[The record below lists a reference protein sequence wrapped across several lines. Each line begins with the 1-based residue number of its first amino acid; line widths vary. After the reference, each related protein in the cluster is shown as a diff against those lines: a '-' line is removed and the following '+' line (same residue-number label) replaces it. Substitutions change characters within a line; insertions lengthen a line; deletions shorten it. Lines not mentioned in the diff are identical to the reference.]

1 MPFVVACAIFST
13 IMCVY
18 LACFVYFLE
27 KRLSKIEL
35 IFINSSF
42 QRTLEV
48 VKDELRDAESLKK
61 EMVEMLK
68 DYNKAKK
75 K

>member
-1 MPFVVACAIFST
+1 MIWFEIILFLIVVFS
-13 IMCVY
+13 IY
-18 LACFVYFLE
+18 WQIELE
-27 KRLSKIEL
+27 ERLSKIERL
-35 IFINSSF
+35 FEYGSF
-42 QRTLEV
+42 QKTLKV

>member
-1 MPFVVACAIFST
+1 MQFFVACSIFST
-13 IMCVY
+13 VMCVF
-18 LACFVYFLE
+18 LACFVCFLV
-27 KRLSKIEL
+27 KRLSKIERL
-35 IFINSSF
+35 FTDSSF

>member
-1 MPFVVACAIFST
+1 
-13 IMCVY
+13 MCVY

-27 KRLSKIEL
+27 KRLSKIERL
-35 IFINSSF
+35 FTDSSF